1 MQPKPGSRYHYFSRR
16 KKIYN
21 LKNLKK
27 ICRQQAANMAAFV
40 ATRPRPF
47 PRSRDIFL
55 MIFPLTEHAQQIAGW
70 LPFISSDKGNN
81 TRDNPKFITSSMFSL
96 AIHSI
101 PDDQHSPLPDN
112 FVIYLFLFLIWF
124 WFLLLLL
131 ILF

>member
-1 MQPKPGSRYHYFSRR
+1 MVSRPWFWLHLLTIPPR
-16 KKIYN
+16 N
-21 LKNLKK
+21 KNISSVILFTL
-27 ICRQQAANMAAFV
+27 ILFIFHFNVVQLYSHFD
-40 ATRPRPF
+40 
-47 PRSRDIFL
+47 SDGDIFL

-101 PDDQHSPLPDN
+101 PDDQHSPSPDN